1 MRDEREYCGG
11 WGWLMD
17 VVACVK
23 CVALGGGVCKLLWFV
38 GCYEKLMSLYSSG
51 VHFIVYSLTNLTVIK
66 I

>member
-1 MRDEREYCGG
+1 MG
-11 WGWLMD
+11 

-38 GCYEKLMSLYSSG
+38 GCYEKLMSYSSG
-51 VHFIVYSLTNLTVIK
+51 THIIVYSLTNLTVMK